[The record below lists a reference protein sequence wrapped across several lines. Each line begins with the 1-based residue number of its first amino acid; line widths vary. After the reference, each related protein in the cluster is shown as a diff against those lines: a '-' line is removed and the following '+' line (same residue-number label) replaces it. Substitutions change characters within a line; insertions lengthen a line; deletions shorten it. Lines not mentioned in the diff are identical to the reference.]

1 MPIGASAGTL
11 DIENATLRSNA
22 IAVLTNLVTGNDAVR
37 SSGAPTLEVYGDP
50 SNGGNEARLELV
62 SNLSVENSKSFTRLT
77 SNAGVFSI
85 QSGTDGTTNG
95 PITFGGFSNER
106 MRIAADG
113 NVGIGTDNPGAT
125 LDIRGSVSDPSIPTV
140 HIGDNAADLNGDYGM
155 VNLVRNPTESGTKAH
170 LAFIR
175 NGNTVFG
182 QGYYNNTNTFGFWPS
197 FGSVANVPTM
207 SITSAGNVGIGTADP
222 SAKLQVGG
230 NNETAPQYLWIR
242 GNRVNEAGD
251 ISGIHFYNSATS
263 GDRGNSRIIN
273 SRGTNNYGSNL
284 EFWTNPD
291 DNVPATQKMTIL
303 ANGSVGIGIT
313 NPDSKLEVRGVIQAS
328 YSNTDHGVFV
338 ENFGNIRRDYGGY
351 GAGFHLTDNKIWAV
365 DYTGTYNDGGIA
377 WGDPNYRW
385 GQIYSTQSTIA
396 TSDRNLKQDIT
407 DITDSERRVASKIIP
422 LLKTYRM
429 KDAVEKKGD
438 EARTHTGIIAQ
449 DLITVFES
457 EGLDAHRYGLL
468 CYDEKWTVD
477 GEHELTETVYKK
489 YGSSE
494 YTNEEGNVVNYTVDD
509 EGVEAVKH
517 KIGIFANKDT
527 PGAILDST
535 IYSIRYEELLCFI
548 VSAMAT
554 EEKVTTLETQ
564 LATVLARLDA
574 LESA

>member
-1 MPIGASAGTL
+1 LG
-11 DIENATLRSNA
+11 
-22 IAVLTNLVTGNDAVR
+22 
-37 SSGAPTLEVYGDP
+37 
-50 SNGGNEARLELV
+50 
-62 SNLSVENSKSFTRLT
+62 
-77 SNAGVFSI
+77 
-85 QSGTDGTTNG
+85 SGT
-95 PITFGGFSNER
+95 
-106 MRIAADG
+106 
-113 NVGIGTDNPGAT
+113 
-125 LDIRGSVSDPSIPTV
+125 
-140 HIGDNAADLNGDYGM
+140 
-155 VNLVRNPTESGTKAH
+155 
-170 LAFIR
+170 
-175 NGNTVFG
+175 
-182 QGYYNNTNTFGFWPS
+182 
-197 FGSVANVPTM
+197 
-207 SITSAGNVGIGTADP
+207 
-222 SAKLQVGG
+222 
-230 NNETAPQYLWIR
+230 
-242 GNRVNEAGD
+242 
-251 ISGIHFYNSATS
+251 
-263 GDRGNSRIIN
+263 
-273 SRGTNNYGSNL
+273 
-284 EFWTNPD
+284 
-291 DNVPATQKMTIL
+291 
-303 ANGSVGIGIT
+303 
-313 NPDSKLEVRGVIQAS
+313 
-328 YSNTDHGVFV
+328 
-338 ENFGNIRRDYGGY
+338 
-351 GAGFHLTDNKIWAV
+351 
-365 DYTGTYNDGGIA
+365 
-377 WGDPNYRW
+377 YRW

-396 TSDRNLKQDIT
+396 TSDRRLKQDIT

-489 YGSSE
+489 DGSSE

-564 LATVLARLDA
+564 LATVLARLDV

>member
-1 MPIGASAGTL
+1 VFATKSPGGASG
-11 DIENATLRSNA
+11 D
-22 IAVLTNLVTGNDAVR
+22 LTDKMVIDA
-37 SSGAPTLEVYGDP
+37 
-50 SNGGNEARLELV
+50 N
-62 SNLSVENSKSFTRLT
+62 
-77 SNAGVFSI
+77 
-85 QSGTDGTTNG
+85 
-95 PITFGGFSNER
+95 
-106 MRIAADG
+106 G
-113 NVGIGTDNPGAT
+113 NVGIGT
-125 LDIRGSVSDPSIPTV
+125 
-140 HIGDNAADLNGDYGM
+140 
-155 VNLVRNPTESGTKAH
+155 
-170 LAFIR
+170 
-175 NGNTVFG
+175 
-182 QGYYNNTNTFGFWPS
+182 
-197 FGSVANVPTM
+197 
-207 SITSAGNVGIGTADP
+207 
-222 SAKLQVGG
+222 
-230 NNETAPQYLWIR
+230 
-242 GNRVNEAGD
+242 
-251 ISGIHFYNSATS
+251 
-263 GDRGNSRIIN
+263 
-273 SRGTNNYGSNL
+273 
-284 EFWTNPD
+284 
-291 DNVPATQKMTIL
+291 
-303 ANGSVGIGIT
+303 T

-328 YSNTDHGVFV
+328 YSNTNHGVFV
-338 ENFGNIRRDYGGY
+338 ENSGNIKRDYGGY